1 MKAIK
6 ATPRYQHRLK
16 QLKAEAEAAA
26 AAADAS
32 GKGGKKGG
40 KGKGKKGAPAAAID
54 DKELEKL
61 IDVNVHGGYSKPK
74 VEEILLVWLALLPL
88 ELGKHLLRQGE
99 WVYKYRVL
107 KQPYDHEAQL
117 LLTCQKARGHPRGL
131 GLAAGED
138 QGPPPAAAALD
149 SRELQQVPPGVE
161 EQQVAAAS

>member
-40 KGKGKKGAPAAAID
+40 KGKGKKGGPAAAID

-117 LLTCQKARGHPRGL
+117 LLTCQK
-131 GLAAGED
+131 
-138 QGPPPAAAALD
+138 LD
-149 SRELQQVPPGVE
+149 VTREVWDSQPEKTRDRLLQQQLWIPE
-161 EQQVAAAS
+161 NYSRFLREWKSSK